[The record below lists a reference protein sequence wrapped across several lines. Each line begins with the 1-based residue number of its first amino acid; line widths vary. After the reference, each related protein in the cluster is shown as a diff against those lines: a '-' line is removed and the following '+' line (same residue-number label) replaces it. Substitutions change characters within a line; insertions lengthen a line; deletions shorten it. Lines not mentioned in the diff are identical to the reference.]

1 MVKPGLNVP
10 LVPLAEE
17 QNDAWQLSLA
27 KAWLDR
33 CITTNPKC

>member
-1 MVKPGLNVP
+1 MTEYTLLIVKLDLNVP

-27 KAWLDR
+27 KV
-33 CITTNPKC
+33 